1 MPFPLYVITFILCLK
16 SDIFFFLK
24 LVNNSKAQ
32 KSLWSHMIVKLWL
45 CLLLT
50 KVLKSDEGKGKE
62 KKKELN
68 NSVGKYQCKSDLIL
82 QGILVI
88 KLKCQS
94 LNDIS
99 LFSKISSFWPGH
111 WDTVPEER
119 QIQIRE
125 WGIWKANGK
134 VVTES

>member
-1 MPFPLYVITFILCLK
+1 M
-16 SDIFFFLK
+16 
-24 LVNNSKAQ
+24 
-32 KSLWSHMIVKLWL
+32 
-45 CLLLT
+45 
-50 KVLKSDEGKGKE
+50 LKSDEGKGKE

-111 WDTVPEER
+111 
-119 QIQIRE
+119 
-125 WGIWKANGK
+125 
-134 VVTES
+134 